1 MHADNTAPIV
11 VAARQRRELT
21 RAKAIQALREL
32 ERTGTPVTFQSVAA
46 AATVSRSWL
55 YNQPAIRAEI
65 ERLRPLRRRHSP
77 WPPAAATL
85 TATGVPNTATRVVLV
100 RIADQPES
108 TGFGAYKAECIADD
122 SPFRIGPLRTVSDV
136 EEVASA
142 WVHWYNT
149 ARMLHRLGRI
159 PPTEY
164 EAKYYAAAVR
174 DSAVMI

>member
-55 YNQPAIRAEI
+55 YNQPDIRAEI

-108 TGFGAYKAECIADD
+108 TGLELTRPSA
-122 SPFRIGPLRTVSDV
+122 SPTTPRSASDRCAPSATSRRLPRRGCTGTTPRGCCTGLGGSRPPSTRPSTTLRRSV
-136 EEVASA
+136 
-142 WVHWYNT
+142 T
-149 ARMLHRLGRI
+149 AR
-159 PPTEY
+159 
-164 EAKYYAAAVR
+164 
-174 DSAVMI
+174 